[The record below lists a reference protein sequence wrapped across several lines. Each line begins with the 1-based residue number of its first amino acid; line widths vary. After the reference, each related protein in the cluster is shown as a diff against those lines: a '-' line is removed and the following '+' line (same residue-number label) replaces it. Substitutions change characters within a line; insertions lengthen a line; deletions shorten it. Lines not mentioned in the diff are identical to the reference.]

1 MSRKSAE
8 RKHDAT
14 ADDHQRELVKLIRS
28 FSHGHH
34 LHSVFSD
41 FVELSALAIS
51 NSVDRT
57 QFEAREKRY
66 PDIVGKYTK
75 EEVQRFPQMLG
86 LLTLSFELSVQVTR
100 KAGDVGA
107 SEHSAGLTD
116 VLGQIYMM
124 LELGNDRAGQFFT
137 PYSVSHMMAMM
148 TVGDGGEEVR
158 NGGFMR
164 VQEPACGAGGMVIA
178 TAHALA
184 DAGRNYQQ
192 AMHASCVDIDP
203 CCVHMAYV
211 QLSLLHI
218 PAIVVHG
225 NALSLDVWGLWYTPA
240 HVLGGWR
247 WKLARRLAQR
257 ATSRPIASESVE
269 DVEETSAD
277 LAVHACEPSGDD
289 VTTVLER
296 PLVQADPAVASPAA
310 PSLLDMFEESAVAS
324 NASAMFTKIE
334 QLALF

>member
-66 PDIVGKYTK
+66 LDIVGKYTK
-75 EEVQRFPQMLG
+75 DEVQRFPQMLG
-86 LLTLSFELSVQVTR
+86 LLTLSFELRVQVTR
-100 KAGDVGA
+100 KAGEVGA
-107 SEHSAGLTD
+107 SAHSAGLTD

-148 TVGDGGEEVR
+148 TVGDGGEDVG
-158 NGGFMR
+158 NSGFMR

-192 AMHASCVDIDP
+192 VMHATCIDIDP

-225 NALSLDVWGLWYTPA
+225 NALSLAVWGLWYTPA

-247 WKLARRLAQR
+247 WKLERRLAQR
-257 ATSRPIASESVE
+257 AVNQPTAPEVVQ
-269 DVEETSAD
+269 DVEEMAAD
-277 LAVHACEPSGDD
+277 LLAHRSEPSGDD
-289 VTTVLER
+289 LATVVER
-296 PLVQADPAVASPAA
+296 PTLQAATNVVSPAA
-310 PSLLDMFEESAVAS
+310 SSLLEMFEESANAS
-324 NASAMFTKIE
+324 NASAIFTKIE